1 MIARPIWLN
10 FSYIYKLRTLVVF
23 LQGHS
28 LIYSVFFI
36 VASDKRNQLSK
47 MIGTFNLDFA
57 YD

>member
-23 LQGHS
+23 LQGQFFT
-28 LIYSVFFI
+28 YSVFFI
-36 VASDKRNQLSK
+36 IASNKRDQLAK

>member
-23 LQGHS
+23 LQGQS
-28 LIYSVFFI
+28 LTYSVFFI
-36 VASDKRNQLSK
+36 VASSNRDQLST

-57 YD
+57 ND